1 MDSIGTLIEGFLV
14 RYSASTARAYGEDL
28 SLYLK
33 YSEEAGV
40 DPLDAD
46 RPHIDGFARWQ
57 EERGNRPSTIAR
69 RMSAIRQ
76 FYKVLHRDGVLT
88 SDPARDAVVPRVY
101 RDRSE
106 SLYIDAEAMR
116 AFIEAAREESPDVYV
131 LITLMLGLGLRVS
144 EACSTNVEQFRSETL
159 PIKGKG
165 GRHEAMPLPPE
176 IVKVVMS
183 TGRDS
188 GPVAVRKDG
197 NRMDR
202 RTAYRLVKKVAAKAG
217 VEDASP
223 HDLRAAYITAAL
235 DEGLDI
241 YKVQDMARHASPAT
255 TELYDRARRR
265 RMNDGNAVVAGLLG
279 L

>member
-1 MDSIGTLIEGFLV
+1 MDSIDRLIKGFLV
-14 RYSASTARAYGEDL
+14 RYNPNTARAYGEDL

-46 RPHIDGFARWQ
+46 RPHVDGFARWQ

-76 FYKVLHRDGVLT
+76 FYKVMHRDGVIP
-88 SDPARDAVVPRVY
+88 SDPARDAVVPRVH

-106 SLYIDAEAMR
+106 ALHIDADAMR
-116 AFIEAAREESPDVYV
+116 TFIEVAREEGPDTYALV
-131 LITLMLGLGLRVS
+131 TLMLGLGLRVS
-144 EACSTNVEQFRSETL
+144 EACNTNIEQFRDDRL
-159 PIKGKG
+159 PVKGKG
-165 GRHEAMPLPPE
+165 GRHEAVPVPVE

-183 TGRDS
+183 TGRES
-188 GPVAVRKDG
+188 GPTVLRKDG

-202 RTAYRLVKKVAAKAG
+202 RTAYRVVKKVAAKAG

-265 RMNDGNAVVAGLLG
+265 RMNDGNAVVTGLLG